1 MCCFVLPGTTRLP
14 GSYKENERQAP
25 RLVKTYTERLKE
37 MKRQHRPYHKP
48 PQARQRVDPGQS
60 EAGLPNLPDLRV
72 DYPFLL
78 PHLPVYPFFKNV
90 YDSTRIGFSN
100 LASLSSWC
108 SHNSFHCCL
117 ATDWKHICWTCMT
130 SRFAGA
136 TWDHLLKH

>member
-60 EAGLPNLPDLRV
+60 EAGLPNLPVFITTSTRF
-72 DYPFLL
+72 FLMSTT
-78 PHLPVYPFFKNV
+78 LPVLDFQ
-90 YDSTRIGFSN
+90 
-100 LASLSSWC
+100 
-108 SHNSFHCCL
+108 
-117 ATDWKHICWTCMT
+117 
-130 SRFAGA
+130 
-136 TWDHLLKH
+136 TWQV